1 MKGGDR
7 PEVQGCDIHLWT
19 VRLEATEKQLTQ
31 CLSLLAAD
39 ERARASRF
47 HFDEHRRAFVFSHA
61 VLRAFLASL
70 TATRPEQV
78 TFSYGPKGKP
88 ALQDTA
94 HPVSFNMSHSSG
106 LAVYAFT
113 IGCEL
118 GVDIEQIRPV
128 PEMKDIAARF
138 FCPEE
143 LEDLMALSQPERPRG
158 FFNCWTRK
166 EAFIKA
172 VGDGLSLPLDSFRVA
187 LRPNAPAKL
196 LRLGASVEAAR
207 GWMLHDFTPVQDY
220 TGALAYSGQARP
232 LLCHNPIAAGELLE
246 WLRPGEF
253 L

>member
-1 MKGGDR
+1 MHGFDW
-7 PEVQGCDIHLWT
+7 PEVQGCDVHLWT
-19 VRLEATEKQLTQ
+19 VRLEASERQFKE
-31 CLSLLAAD
+31 CLSSLPAD
-39 ERARASRF
+39 ESARALRF

-70 TATRPEQV
+70 TATRPEHV
-78 TFSYGPKGKP
+78 TLSYGPKGKP
-88 ALQDTA
+88 ALQDA
-94 HPVSFNMSHSSG
+94 ARPVSFNMSHSSG

-118 GVDIEQIRPV
+118 GVDVEQIRPV
-128 PEMKDIAARF
+128 PEMEDIAARF

-143 LEDLMALSQPERPRG
+143 LEDLMALSQPERPHG

-166 EAFIKA
+166 EAYIKA
-172 VGDGLSLPLDSFRVA
+172 VGDGLSLPLESFRVA
-187 LRPNAPAKL
+187 LRPSAPAQL

-220 TGALAYSGQARP
+220 TGALAYRGQARP
-232 LLCHNPIAAGELLE
+232 LRCHTVIAAGELLA
-246 WLRPGEF
+246 WLRPRRF